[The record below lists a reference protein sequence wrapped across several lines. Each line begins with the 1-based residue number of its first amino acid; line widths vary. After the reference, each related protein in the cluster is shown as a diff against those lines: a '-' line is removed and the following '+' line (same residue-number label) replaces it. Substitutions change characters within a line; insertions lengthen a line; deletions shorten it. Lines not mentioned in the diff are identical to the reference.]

1 MHKNAVRV
9 QEALRAAGS
18 DAQVREVPEST
29 RTSADA
35 AAAIGVEVGQIAKSL
50 VFAVDGEPVVV
61 VLSGVDRVDPEK
73 LRALRGA
80 QAVER
85 ADADWVRAAT
95 GFPIGGVSPLGHD
108 VPVVVDAGLA
118 AYGSIWA
125 AAGTPNAVYP
135 TTFTELVAASGA
147 QVGDVRVGRRG
158 PEPGS
163 ASGSAS
169 DPAPQSAPKRA

>member
-18 DAQVREVPEST
+18 DAQVREIPEST
-29 RTSADA
+29 RTSAEA

-85 ADADWVRAAT
+85 ADADAVRAAT

-108 VPVVVDAGLA
+108 APVVVDAGLA
-118 AYGSIWA
+118 AYDRIWA

-135 TTFTELVAASGA
+135 TTYAELVTASGA
-147 QVGDVRVGRRG
+147 EVADVRVGRS
-158 PEPGS
+158 GS
-163 ASGSAS
+163 DSGSGSA
-169 DPAPQSAPKRA
+169 DESAPERP